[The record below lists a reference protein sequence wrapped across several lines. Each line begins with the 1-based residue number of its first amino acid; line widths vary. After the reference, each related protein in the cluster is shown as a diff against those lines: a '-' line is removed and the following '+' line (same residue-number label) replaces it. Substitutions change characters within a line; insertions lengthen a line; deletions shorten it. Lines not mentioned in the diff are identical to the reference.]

1 MKRINIT
8 LSDELAES
16 VEKLAETK
24 EISVAEIT
32 RRSLEI
38 YLQRFPKTKITGTRL
53 PVYDLGLP
61 RKQDFKKEIYQKRNK
76 EIAG

>member
-16 VEKLAETK
+16 VEKLAEK
-24 EISVAEIT
+24 REISVAEIT

-38 YLQRFPKTKITGTRL
+38 YLQRFSKEGHTGTRL
-53 PVYDLGLP
+53 PTYDLGLP
-61 RKQDFKKEIYQKRNK
+61 LTKDFKKEIYRKRS
-76 EIAG
+76 EEVAG

>member
-24 EISVAEIT
+24 EISVAEIM

-38 YLQRFPKTKITGTRL
+38 YLQRFPKAKITGTKL
-53 PVYDLGLP
+53 PAYDLGLP
-61 RKQDFKKEIYQKRNK
+61 LKQDFKKEIYQKRNK

>member
-8 LSDELAES
+8 LSDELAEN
-16 VEKLAETK
+16 VEKLAESR

-38 YLQRFPKTKITGTRL
+38 YLQRFSKAGHIGSRL
-53 PVYDLGLP
+53 PTYDLGLP
-61 RKQDFKKEIYQKRNK
+61 LRKDFKKEIYQRRN
-76 EIAG
+76 EEVGG

>member
-8 LSDELAES
+8 LSDELAKS

-24 EISVAEIT
+24 EISVAEIM

-38 YLQRFPKTKITGTRL
+38 YLQRFPKTNITGTRI
-53 PVYDLGLP
+53 PTYDLGLP
-61 RKQDFKKEIYQKRNK
+61 LKQDFKKEIYQKRDK
-76 EIAG
+76 EIGD